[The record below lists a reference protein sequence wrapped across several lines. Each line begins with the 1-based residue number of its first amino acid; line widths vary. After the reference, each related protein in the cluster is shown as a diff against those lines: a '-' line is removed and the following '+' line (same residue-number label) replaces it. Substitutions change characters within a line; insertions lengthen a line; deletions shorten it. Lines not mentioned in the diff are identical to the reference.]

1 MIEINHRDPRP
12 LYEQIQEK
20 FRKMI
25 ISGALGPD
33 TKLPSVR
40 ELASSLA
47 INPNTIQRAYK
58 ELEAQ
63 GFIYSM
69 AGKGNFVA
77 SRDEI
82 DPAIMDGLLAKFD
95 ELVSDL
101 AGFGIT
107 PQDLYERMKGGV
119 EDASNE

>member
-12 LYEQIQEK
+12 LYEQIQDK

-25 ISGALGPD
+25 ISGALSPD

-58 ELEAQ
+58 ELESQ

-77 SRDEI
+77 SRDEV
-82 DPAIMDGLLAKFD
+82 DPAIKDGLLAKFD

-107 PQDLYERMKGGV
+107 PQD
-119 EDASNE
+119 

>member
-12 LYEQIQEK
+12 LYEQIQDK

-25 ISGALGPD
+25 ISGALSPD

-58 ELEAQ
+58 ELESQ

-77 SRDEI
+77 SRDEV
-82 DPAIMDGLLAKFD
+82 DPAIKDGLLAKFD

-107 PQDLYERMKGGV
+107 PQDLYVRMKGGV
-119 EDASNE
+119 EDAANE